1 MSTKF
6 SKLDK
11 EKCGNLLTIS
21 RIVHYEHKSSHS
33 DTNSRIFANGP
44 KLEASLEMRRCSSR
58 HSGLHINLIFSFEW
72 FHTESKEWAN
82 KF

>member
-21 RIVHYEHKSSHS
+21 RIVHSEHKGNHS
-33 DTNSRIFANGP
+33 DTKSRIFAWRLAGGE
-44 KLEASLEMRRCSSR
+44 KMQLQA
-58 HSGLHINLIFSFEW
+58 FW
-72 FHTESKEWAN
+72 TTY
-82 KF
+82 KFNI